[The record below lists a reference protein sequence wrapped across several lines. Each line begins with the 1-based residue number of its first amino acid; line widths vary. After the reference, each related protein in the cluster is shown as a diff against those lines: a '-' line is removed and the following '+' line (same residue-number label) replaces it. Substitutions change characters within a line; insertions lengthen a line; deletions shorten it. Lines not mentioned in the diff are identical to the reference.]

1 MIQICIILNDK
12 EWKISLVKYIRD
24 EKAIRLIGKR
34 IREIRKKQK
43 LSQSQLAYEAN
54 IPRMQ
59 VSRIERG
66 EVNTSI
72 STLLAIAR
80 VFEIHVKEL
89 FNF

>member
-1 MIQICIILNDK
+1 M
-12 EWKISLVKYIRD
+12 KYIRD
-24 EKAIRLIGKR
+24 EKAIRLLGKKV
-34 IREIRKKQK
+34 RELRKKQK

-66 EVNTSI
+66 EINTSI
-72 STLLAIAR
+72 STIIAIAR
-80 VFEIHVKEL
+80 VLEVQIKDL

>member
-1 MIQICIILNDK
+1 MIQIYIIYFCK

-24 EKAIRLIGKR
+24 EKAIKLLGKKV
-34 IREIRKKQK
+34 RELRKKQK
-43 LSQSQLAYEAN
+43 ISQSQLAYEAN

-66 EVNTSI
+66 EINTSI
-72 STLLAIAR
+72 STVLAIAR
-80 VFEIHVKEL
+80 VLEIQVKEL

>member
-1 MIQICIILNDK
+1 M
-12 EWKISLVKYIRD
+12 KYIRD
-24 EKAIRLIGKR
+24 EKAIKLLGKKV
-34 IREIRKKQK
+34 RELRKKQK

-66 EVNTSI
+66 EINTSI
-72 STLLAIAR
+72 STIIAIAR
-80 VFEIHVKEL
+80 VLEVQTKDL